1 MPTKLFIYFSIVK
14 QIELRQDSQMKN
26 KIYKIK
32 VESNHPGSACDILAL
47 EAGLSKMRIK
57 KAMNR
62 GAVWLEQGGSKKR
75 RIRRATTH
83 VHPGD
88 TLYLYYNESI
98 IQLQEPTPHC
108 IRDYRRYSIWYKP
121 VGLMTQGSPF
131 GDHCTLSRQV
141 QNFFKPTR
149 NVFIV
154 HRIDREASGLVMVAH
169 DRLAAAALSQLLR
182 QREVQKYYQVNVRG
196 DFSQYQDA
204 IGSIELALDDKAA
217 KTCFQFLHYDARK
230 DQSKVRV
237 WIETGRRHQI
247 RRHFDL
253 IGYPVMGDP
262 RYGSSNKNQIGL
274 QLVAY
279 ALHFKCPFDGKS
291 VSIEFDP
298 DVKRPFE

>member
-1 MPTKLFIYFSIVK
+1 
-14 QIELRQDSQMKN
+14 MKN
-26 KIYKIK
+26 KICKII
-32 VESNHPGSACDILAL
+32 VERNHPGSACDILAL
-47 EAGLSKMRIK
+47 DTDLSKMRIK

-62 GAVWLEQGGSKKR
+62 GAVWLEQNGSKKR
-75 RIRRATTH
+75 RIRR
-83 VHPGD
+83 G
-88 TLYLYYNESI
+88 I
-98 IQLQEPTPHC
+98 IQLKEPTAHC

-121 VGLMTQGSPF
+121 AGLMTQGSPF

-149 NVFIV
+149 KAFIV

-169 DRLAAAALSQLLR
+169 DRLAAAALSKLLR

-196 DFSQYQDA
+196 DFSRYQDS

-217 KTCFQFLHYDARK
+217 KTCFQLLHYDARK

-262 RYGSSNKNQIGL
+262 RYGSANKNQIGL